1 MVNVLVSPVQSITVA
16 SSIVQTSTSVTLMN
30 TIPANI
36 VVSSKKPIRITANT
50 SGEVIQTST
59 PVTLKN
65 TTALSNVTR
74 LDSLADVLEPASPE
88 DGSTLI
94 YNAATDTY
102 EVKRVTEV
110 QGNLNGG
117 TF

>member
-1 MVNVLVSPVQSITVA
+1 MV
-16 SSIVQTSTSVTLMN
+16 
-30 TIPANI
+30 NI
-36 VVSSKKPIRITANT
+36 VVSSKKSIRVTANT

-65 TTALSNVTR
+65 TTTLNNATR
-74 LDSLADVLEPASPE
+74 LDKLADVLEPASPE

-102 EVKRVTEV
+102 EVKKINLGEV
-110 QGNLNGG
+110 EGNLNGG

>member
-1 MVNVLVSPVQSITVA
+1 MV
-16 SSIVQTSTSVTLMN
+16 
-30 TIPANI
+30 NI
-36 VVSSKKPIRITANT
+36 VVSSKKSIRVTANT

-65 TTALSNVTR
+65 TTTLNNATR
-74 LDSLADVLEPASPE
+74 LDKLADVLEPASPE

-102 EVKRVTEV
+102 EVKKVNLGEV
-110 QGNLNGG
+110 EGNLNGG

>member
-1 MVNVLVSPVQSITVA
+1 MV
-16 SSIVQTSTSVTLMN
+16 
-30 TIPANI
+30 NI
-36 VVSSKKPIRITANT
+36 VVSSKKSIRVTANT

-65 TTALSNVTR
+65 TTTLSNATR
-74 LDSLADVLEPASPE
+74 LDKLADVLEPASPE

-102 EVKRVTEV
+102 EVKKINLGEV
-110 QGNLNGG
+110 EGNLNGG

>member
-1 MVNVLVSPVQSITVA
+1 MVNV
-16 SSIVQTSTSVTLMN
+16 
-30 TIPANI
+30 
-36 VVSSKKPIRITANT
+36 VVSSKKSIRVTANT
-50 SGEVIQTST
+50 TGEVIQTST

-65 TTALSNVTR
+65 TISLSNASR
-74 LDSLADVLEPASPE
+74 LDQLADVLEPASPE

-94 YNAATDTY
+94 YNASTDRY
-102 EVKRVTEV
+102 EVKRITEV

>member
-1 MVNVLVSPVQSITVA
+1 MVNV
-16 SSIVQTSTSVTLMN
+16 
-30 TIPANI
+30 
-36 VVSSKKPIRITANT
+36 VVSSKKSIRVTANT
-50 SGEVIQTST
+50 TGEVIQTST

-65 TTALSNVTR
+65 TTTLSNASR
-74 LDSLADVLEPASPE
+74 LDQLADVLEPASPE

-94 YNAATDTY
+94 YNASTDRY
-102 EVKRVTEV
+102 EVKRITEV